1 MDSINKNIYLNQDI
15 STKDKNSYIYKIFDY
30 FYNIISRK
38 SQASAI
44 TLYFLH
50 FVETIQLL
58 SYAFS
63 IPHFYSWKISMKSY
77 NIISKIIAVF
87 RLTPLLMFAPFK
99 IYSILFFI
107 WVFLIFMFTIGLVI
121 QISYRKSSSKLY
133 NRLLIWTHISIAP
146 LTVLLFIPLNEL
158 FLIPLNCDHN
168 IIFNDSIKC
177 WEGLHII
184 YLVLGIISALFFS
197 LLIIFMNFYFFY
209 PFQYIDSTVRLTSST
224 DTILILLKL
233 IYILKFLLIKNEYIS
248 IAILLLSSILLV
260 YKEYKDKNYNIH
272 NLELFLNIRNI
283 LMFWTFFML
292 FISQLCFES
301 KVNNLIF
308 LLLFGYPIIIFSC
321 IMFLNENQT
330 KINFNNS
337 SFNNINSCITK
348 AKFLIRLINSFFN
361 DNKNNLKFNE
371 SGNQKDDIL
380 LKGYIK
386 IHTETC
392 LKEDCPLTK
401 FIKSNGNSKA
411 QKQSLL
417 SYMTN
422 YFNSSIKRFPTSVML
437 RLYYI
442 QFNYDK
448 KYNLNSVRQ
457 TLEEIKK
464 MKYGIKEQ
472 YIVYCIEQEVTK
484 MRIKDSNDGGED
496 EKESIIIDQ
505 YYKRLK
511 ELISNSTKLYVEFW
525 GIFAT
530 NITNN
535 INTSKLNKLGE
546 KLNLYLKE
554 IYYLWENTLK
564 NKKINSENENIVQ
577 LYSLF
582 LKEILWDI
590 NKSEIIKK
598 KINEEHKIQIYNK
611 MIEDKPKLDFLD
623 NISETQDFTIFIN
636 SNEKGKCTIIQVS
649 SSLSNLI
656 GYQKHELINKP
667 MEFLMPSIFVEGF
680 GKNIEEY
687 IKNYNSQKNIDKEFF
702 NGGDKK
708 LNILLV
714 KSKIGY
720 LIPFN
725 SEYSIY
731 DDNDFSNSYFIRIKL
746 EAIDSKSTY
755 AYYILTKSDFSIEG
769 ISSSSIHLGLTI
781 DLLKKYII
789 KLNLLI
795 RTNQDNTLNLFQKYK
810 DYIENMKKIIWVYPD
825 IIYPKNEDLNNKDTP
840 IQDLIKASKKK
851 KYNLQIFEMMYEEQE
866 IIGFLFKF
874 IEMSQKKK
882 EKKEI
887 LEADYIP
894 PFKNEIIFDMLKLHY
909 IRTVIV
915 QKKSGLRNLRDKEDN
930 IDNIEDIK
938 AKTNKKKRRKHSL
951 EEDSSEDENDKIIL
965 TKDKILELQTKDFNG
980 IKSFIN
986 ILPFYGEDISLVRHR
1001 PNKEKYPCGKAQE
1014 PLVRI
1019 NASEFKKRIDS
1030 RLKKN
1035 PTLYNKFKNRENR
1048 NKERENNSMQI
1059 NYASS
1064 AEKED
1069 ENINKEV
1076 EEINRDIIGNNSVS
1090 LMNIFNIR
1098 SIKLSKFID
1107 FCVYAFIII
1116 LTVTEFVLTFL
1127 FFEDNMKR
1135 FYFLS
1140 SSFKL
1145 LTDITYIK
1153 YFITEAIATNS
1164 VKNYV
1169 FTRESNE
1176 SIYISMLKNELSRYR
1191 QDISNIINELNSG
1204 QISFSKEYSNF
1215 VTNTMITIKTISNG
1229 IHKTEIQPYSSALNK
1244 LITSIFYIS
1253 TISNEEKIDM
1263 NNTYSYELMVNLL
1276 DGYYLPIE
1284 RLSRILL
1291 DDFKSNTNNC
1301 GIKNIII
1308 FSVSLFI
1315 SCIYL
1320 IIFWKLMTSLDND
1333 REKPINLFLTI
1344 KKNIFEELK
1353 NSSENFSNKLL
1364 NKIFGVEENEEESK
1378 EEYRTYIKPSD
1389 INIAKFKALN
1399 EFKVSNNR
1407 GNFIYYFIQLTIFY
1421 IIFNIFIL
1429 IKYFNTRTYYSNI
1442 KGFLDVYDY
1451 AQFCQIFLVT
1461 RIDIKKQYLYNKFIV
1476 NYNFTEEN
1484 MIFNYLQC
1492 FLNISDQFEIALKET
1507 SKTKSFLKG
1516 SFTEKFKIYFY
1527 ENFTELIKNDMDA
1540 RSSLYSDNDS
1550 EEGFNI
1556 IVYKIFGIIR
1566 FLSIKYFID
1575 EERDINNGNISEII
1589 NDKMWVQLDSLLLFI
1604 VRPWYN
1610 NINNILDQSYYS
1622 YANGQKIQYIASF
1635 IIIIVLISL
1644 YYWIVWKRYEFEFI
1658 DSIKKSF
1665 DLINLIPEEIKNI
1678 IVSKL
1683 NEQN

>member
-1 MDSINKNIYLNQDI
+1 MKSINKNIYLNQDI
-15 STKDKNSYIYKIFDY
+15 SIKDYNSYKLKTFDF
-30 FYNIISRK
+30 FYNIVSRK
-38 SQASAI
+38 SQTSII

-50 FVETIQLL
+50 FFETMQLL
-58 SYAFS
+58 SYAF
-63 IPHFYSWKISMKSY
+63 IFPHFYTWKVPMKSIILISE
-77 NIISKIIAVF
+77 IISGF
-87 RLTPLLMFAPFK
+87 RLTPLLKFASFN
-99 IYSILFFI
+99 IYSIIFFVCCI
-107 WVFLIFMFTIGLVI
+107 LIFIFTICLVI
-121 QISYRKSSSKLY
+121 QIMYRKSNSKLY
-133 NRLLIWTHISIAP
+133 NRLLIWAHISIAP
-146 LTVLLFIPLNEL
+146 CTILLFIPINEL
-158 FLIPLNCDHN
+158 FLTPIFCDN
-168 IIFNDSIKC
+168 NTIFINSIKC
-177 WEGLHII
+177 WDSTHLL
-184 YLVLGIISALFFS
+184 YLVLGIIFALCFCI
-197 LLIIFMNFYFFY
+197 LILFMNFYYFY
-209 PFQYIDSTVRLTSST
+209 PFQYTQSTVRLTSST

-233 IYILKFLLIKNEYIS
+233 IYVLKQFLIKNEYIS
-248 IAILLLSSILLV
+248 IAILLISSILLV
-260 YKEYKDKNYNIH
+260 YKEFNENNYNI
-272 NLELFLNIRNI
+272 NKLELFLNIRNI
-283 LMFWTFFML
+283 LMLWTFFML
-292 FISQLCFES
+292 FISQLCLET

-321 IMFLNENQT
+321 IMFLKENQT

-337 SFNNINSCITK
+337 SFNNINACLTK
-348 AKFLIRLINSFFN
+348 VKFLIRLINSFFN

-371 SGNQKDDIL
+371 NGNQKEDIL
-380 LKGYIK
+380 LKGFVK

-401 FIKSNGNSKA
+401 FIKSTGNSKA

-417 SYMTN
+417 NYMTN
-422 YFNSSIKRFPTSVML
+422 FFNTSIKKFPTNVML

-442 QFNYDK
+442 QFNYEK

-464 MKYGIKEQ
+464 MKYGIKEE
-472 YIVYCIEQEVTK
+472 YIIYCLEQEATK
-484 MRIKDSNDGGED
+484 IRIKDSNDDSEV
-496 EKESIIIDQ
+496 EKESVIIDQ

-546 KLNLYLKE
+546 KLNIYLKE
-554 IYYLWENTLK
+554 ITYLWENNLK

-582 LKEILWDI
+582 LREILWDI
-590 NKSEIIKK
+590 NKSDIIKK
-598 KINEEHKIQIYNK
+598 KLNEEHKIKIYNK
-611 MIEDKPKLDFLD
+611 MIEDKPKLDLLE

-649 SSLSNLI
+649 SSLSFLI
-656 GYQKHELINKP
+656 GYQKHELVNKS
-667 MEFLMPSIFVEGF
+667 MEFLIPSIFVEGF
-680 GKNIEEY
+680 GKNLEEY
-687 IKNYNSQKNIDKEFF
+687 IKNYNSQRNLDKEFY

-708 LNILLV
+708 LNVLLI

-731 DDNDFSNSYFIRIKL
+731 DDNDFSNSYFIRLKL
-746 EAIDSKSTY
+746 EVMDSKTTY

-795 RTNQDNTLNLFQKYK
+795 RTSKDNTLNLFQNYK
-810 DYIENMKKIIWVYPD
+810 DYIENMKKVIWVYPD
-825 IIYPKNEDLNNKDTP
+825 IIYPKNENLNNKDVP
-840 IQDLIKASKKK
+840 IQDLIKASEKK

-874 IEMSQKKK
+874 IEISQKKN
-882 EKKEI
+882 EKKE
-887 LEADYIP
+887 LLAADYIP
-894 PFKNEIIFDMLKLHY
+894 PFKNEIIFDLMNLNY

-930 IDNIEDIK
+930 KDNIEDIK
-938 AKTNKKKRRKHSL
+938 VKSNKKKRRKNSVD
-951 EEDSSEDENDKIIL
+951 EESSEDENDKIVL
-965 TKDKILELQTKDFNG
+965 TKEKILELQTKDVNG
-980 IKSFIN
+980 LRSFIN

-1014 PLVRI
+1014 PLVKI
-1019 NASEFKKRIDS
+1019 NSSEFKKRIDA
-1030 RLKKN
+1030 RLKKD

-1048 NKERENNSMQI
+1048 NKEGENNSIQL
-1059 NYASS
+1059 NYATPV
-1064 AEKED
+1064 EKED

-1090 LMNIFNIR
+1090 LMNIFNVK
-1098 SIKLSKFID
+1098 SIKLSKIID
-1107 FCVYAFIII
+1107 FGVYAFIII
-1116 LTVTEFVLTFL
+1116 LTITEFVLTFM
-1127 FFEDNMKR
+1127 FFEDNIKR
-1135 FYFLS
+1135 FHFLS
-1140 SSFKL
+1140 NSYKL
-1145 LTDITYIK
+1145 LSDIAYTK
-1153 YFITEAIATNS
+1153 YFITEAISTNY

-1169 FTRESNE
+1169 FTHESDE
-1176 SIYISMLKNELSRYR
+1176 SIYISIIKNELSNYR
-1191 QDISNIINELNSG
+1191 EDISNIINEFNSG
-1204 QISFSKEYSNF
+1204 QISFPKEYYDFITS
-1215 VTNTMITIKTISNG
+1215 TMITIKTISNG
-1229 IHKTEIQPYSSALNK
+1229 IHKQEIQPYSSALNK

-1253 TISNEEKIDM
+1253 TMSNEEKIDM
-1263 NNTYSYELMVNLL
+1263 NNTYSYELMINLL
-1276 DGYYLPIE
+1276 DGYYIPIE
-1284 RLSRILL
+1284 RLITILL
-1291 DDFKSNTNNC
+1291 EDFRTKTRNC
-1301 GIKNIII
+1301 GIKNIVI

-1378 EEYRTYIKPSD
+1378 EEYRKYIKPND

-1407 GNFIYYFIQLTIFY
+1407 GVFVYYFIQLSIFY
-1421 IIFNIFIL
+1421 LIYNIL
-1429 IKYFNTRTYYSNI
+1429 ILLKYMNTRTYYSNI
-1442 KGFLDVYDY
+1442 DNFLKVYDS

-1461 RIDIKKQYLYNKFIV
+1461 RIDIEKQYLYNKSIV
-1476 NYNFTEEN
+1476 NYNFTEEL
-1484 MIFNYLQC
+1484 MIFNYLNC
-1492 FLNISDQFEIALKET
+1492 LLNISDQFEIALKEI
-1507 SKTKSFLKG
+1507 SKTKYFLKG
-1516 SFTEKFKIYFY
+1516 SFMDRFKLYFY
-1527 ENFTELIKNDMDA
+1527 TNFTELIKNDMNV
-1540 RSSLYSDNDS
+1540 RTSLYRDNNSD
-1550 EEGFNI
+1550 EGFNI
-1556 IVYKIFGIIR
+1556 VSYKIFEIVR
-1566 FLSIKYFID
+1566 FLIIKYFLD
-1575 EERDINNGNISEII
+1575 DKRNINNGNISELI
-1589 NDKMWVQLDSLLLFI
+1589 NDKMWIQLDSLLLFV
-1604 VRPWYN
+1604 VRPWYH
-1610 NINNILDQSYYS
+1610 NIHILFDQSFYS
-1622 YANGQKIQYIASF
+1622 YVNGQKIQYVVDF
-1635 IIIIVLISL
+1635 IIVTVIISL
-1644 YYWIVWKRYEFEFI
+1644 YYWIIWKRYELEFI

>member
-1 MDSINKNIYLNQDI
+1 MESINNKNIYLNQDI
-15 STKDKNSYIYKIFDY
+15 SIKEKNSHRLKIFDY
-30 FYNIISRK
+30 FYNILDRK
-38 SQASAI
+38 SQTSVV
-44 TLYFLH
+44 TLYFLY
-50 FVETIQLL
+50 FFEAIQLL
-58 SYAFS
+58 SFAFS
-63 IPHFYSWKISMKSY
+63 YPHYYTWKIPMKAFF
-77 NIISKIIAVF
+77 IISKIISGF
-87 RLTPLLMFAPFK
+87 RLTPLLMFAPFRF
-99 IYSILFFI
+99 YSIIFFI
-107 WVFLIFMFTIGLVI
+107 CFILIFIFSISLFI
-121 QISYRKSSSKLY
+121 QILYRKSNSKWN
-133 NRLLIWTHISIAP
+133 NRLLIWVHISIAP
-146 LTVLLFIPLNEL
+146 LTILLFIPITEL
-158 FLIPLNCDHN
+158 FLTPINCDNN
-168 IIFNDSIKC
+168 IIFTNSVKC
-177 WEGLHII
+177 WNNAHLLFLI
-184 YLVLGIISALFFS
+184 LGIISALCFCI
-197 LLIIFMNFYFFY
+197 LILFMNFYYFY
-209 PFQYIDSTVRLTSST
+209 PFQYTSSTVKLTSAT
-224 DTILILLKL
+224 DTILILLKV
-233 IYILKFLLIKNEYIS
+233 IYILKFFLIKNEYIS
-248 IAILLLSSILLV
+248 ITILLVSSLLLS
-260 YKEYKDKNYNIH
+260 YKQFKDKNYNI
-272 NLELFLNIRNI
+272 NTLELFLNIRNI
-283 LMFWTFFML
+283 LMIWTFFML
-292 FISQLCFES
+292 FISQLCLDS
-301 KVNNLIF
+301 KINNLIY

-321 IMFLNENQT
+321 IMFLKENQT

-337 SFNNINSCITK
+337 SFNNINSCLTK
-348 AKFLIRLINSFFN
+348 VKFLIKLINSFFE

-371 SGNQKDDIL
+371 NGNQKDDIL
-380 LKGYIK
+380 LKGFVK
-386 IHTETC
+386 MHTETC

-401 FIKSNGNSKA
+401 FIKSNGNLKA

-417 SYMTN
+417 NYMTN
-422 YFNSSIKRFPTSVML
+422 FFNSSIKKFPNNIML

-448 KYNLNSVRQ
+448 RYNLNGVRQ

-464 MKYGIKEQ
+464 MRYGIKEE
-472 YIVYCIEQEVTK
+472 YIIYCMEQTVGK
-484 MRIKDSNDGGED
+484 LRIKDANDGGED
-496 EKESIIIDQ
+496 EKESIINDQ

-511 ELISNSTKLYVEFW
+511 ELISSSTKLYVEFW

-554 IYYLWENTLK
+554 ITYLWENNLK

-577 LYSLF
+577 LYSMF
-582 LKEILWDI
+582 LREILWDI

-611 MIEDKPKLDFLD
+611 MIEDKPKLDFLE
-623 NISETQDFTIFIN
+623 NIAETQDFTIFIN
-636 SNEKGKCTIIQVS
+636 SNEKGKSNIIQVS
-649 SSLSNLI
+649 SSLSYLI
-656 GYQKHELINKP
+656 GYQKLELINKP
-667 MEFLMPSIFVEGF
+667 LEFLMPSIFIDGL

-687 IKNYNSQKNIDKEFF
+687 IKNYNSQKNTDKEFY
-702 NGGDKK
+702 NGGEKK
-708 LNILLV
+708 FNVILI

-731 DDNDFSNSYFIRIKL
+731 DDNDFSNSYFIKLKL
-746 EAIDSKSTY
+746 ETIDSKSTY
-755 AYYILTKSDFSIEG
+755 AYYILTKPDFSIEG
-769 ISSSSIHLGLTI
+769 ISSSSIHLGMSI

-789 KLNLLI
+789 KINLLI
-795 RTNQDNTLNLFQKYK
+795 RTSQDNTLNLFQKYK
-810 DYIENMKKIIWVYPD
+810 EYIENMKKIIWVYPD
-825 IIYPKNEDLNNKDTP
+825 IIYPKNENLNNKDIP

-851 KYNLQIFEMMYEEQE
+851 KYNLQIFEMVYENQE

-874 IEMSQKKK
+874 IEITQKKK
-882 EKKEI
+882 DKKEI
-887 LEADYIP
+887 LANDYIP
-894 PFKNEIIFDMLKLHY
+894 PFKNEIIFDLLNLNY
-909 IRTVIV
+909 IRTVTV

-938 AKTNKKKRRKHSL
+938 SKSKKKKRKHSVD
-951 EEDSSEDENDKIIL
+951 EESSEDEKDKIIL
-965 TKDKILELQTKDFNG
+965 TKDKIIELQARDVNG

-1001 PNKEKYPCGKAQE
+1001 PNKEQYPCGKAQE
-1014 PLVRI
+1014 PLVKI
-1019 NASEFKKRIDS
+1019 SASEFKKRIDA

-1035 PTLYNKFKNRENR
+1035 PTLYNKFKNRDR
-1048 NKERENNSMQI
+1048 NKERENNVAQL
-1059 NYASS
+1059 NYTTPV
-1064 AEKED
+1064 EKEE

-1127 FFEDNMKR
+1127 FFEDNKKR

-1140 SSFKL
+1140 NSYKL
-1145 LTDITYIK
+1145 LADITYIK
-1153 YFITEAIATNS
+1153 YFITEAISANY
-1164 VKNYV
+1164 VKNYIL
-1169 FTRESNE
+1169 THGKNE
-1176 SIYISMLKNELSRYR
+1176 SMYISMIKNELSTYR
-1191 QDISNIINELNSG
+1191 LDISNIINEFNSG
-1204 QISFSKEYSNF
+1204 QISFSKEYSDF
-1215 VTNTMITIKTISNG
+1215 ITNTMITIKTISNG
-1229 IHKTEIQPYSSALNK
+1229 IHKTEIQPYSSAINK

-1276 DGYYLPIE
+1276 DGYYLPNE
-1284 RLSRILL
+1284 RLITILL
-1291 DDFKSNTNNC
+1291 DDFKLRTRNC
-1301 GIKNIII
+1301 GIKNIVI

-1364 NKIFGVEENEEESK
+1364 NKIFGVEESEEESK
-1378 EEYRTYIKPSD
+1378 EEYRTNVKLSD

-1407 GNFIYYFIQLTIFY
+1407 GNFIYYFIQLSIFY
-1421 IIFNIFIL
+1421 FIYNIL
-1429 IKYFNTRTYYSNI
+1429 IMIKYLNTRTYYSNI
-1442 KGFLDVYDY
+1442 DGFLKVYDF

-1461 RIDIKKQYLYNKFIV
+1461 RIDITKQYLYNKSIL
-1476 NYNFTEEN
+1476 NYDYTEDL
-1484 MIFNYLQC
+1484 MIYNYLQC
-1492 FLNISDQFEIALKET
+1492 FLNISDQFENAIKET
-1507 SKTKSFLKG
+1507 SKTKSFLEG
-1516 SFTEKFKIYFY
+1516 SFKTNFRLYFY
-1527 ENFTELIKNDMDA
+1527 RNFTELIKGDLND
-1540 RSSLYSDNDS
+1540 RYSLYSDKNS

-1556 IVYKIFGIIR
+1556 ITYKIFDIIR
-1566 FLSIKYFID
+1566 FLSVKYFMD
-1575 EERDINNGNISEII
+1575 DKRDINNGNISQLI
-1589 NDKMWVQLDSLLLFI
+1589 NDKLWVQLDSLLLYV
-1604 VRPWYN
+1604 VRPWYR
-1610 NINNILDQSYYS
+1610 NINNLLDQSLYS
-1622 YANGQKIQYIASF
+1622 YANGQLIQYIVDF
-1635 IIIIVLISL
+1635 ILVIIIISL